1 MTKRNTSPKTPN
13 DWPLKAYKNGEFLN
27 SPDGRIVR
35 ILSEFVEP
43 NSRFIKHDVS
53 NTIVFFGSARI
64 LPKKDAKKKLK
75 TMEAQLAQK
84 KKSSPSLD
92 RKIRTAR
99 KAVDMSRYYEE
110 AMSLAEKLTRWSMGI
125 QEKKKQFLICT
136 GGGPGIMEAANR
148 GAKKAGGTSIG
159 LNISLPME
167 QYSNPYITKEMAFE
181 FHYFFVRK
189 FWFAYMAKAMIIFPG
204 GFGTMDELFEI
215 LTLVQSHK
223 TKKFLPIII
232 YGSEFWSQ
240 ILDLPALVK
249 HGTISKKDLNLF
261 QFFDD
266 VDSAYEYITSELSN
280 YYLKTPSRWKPGAY
294 L

>member
-1 MTKRNTSPKTPN
+1 MTKKDTFPTPPN

-35 ILSEFVEP
+35 ILAEFVEP
-43 NSRFIKHDVS
+43 NSRFIKNDVS
-53 NTIVFFGSARI
+53 NTIVFFGSARV
-64 LPKKDAKKKLK
+64 LPKKDAKENLK
-75 TMEAQLAQK
+75 VLEAQQARNK
-84 KKSSPSLD
+84 TSSPGLNK
-92 RKIRTAR
+92 KIRAAR
-99 KAVDMSRYYEE
+99 KALAMSQYYED
-110 AMSLAEKLTRWSMGI
+110 AMALAEKLTKWSMGI

-167 QYSNPYITKEMAFE
+167 QYSNPYISKEMAFE

-189 FWFAYMAKAMIIFPG
+189 FWFAYMAKAMIVFPG

-215 LTLVQSHK
+215 LTLVQSRK

-232 YGSEFWSQ
+232 YGTEFWDP
-240 ILDLPALVK
+240 ILNLQGLVER
-249 HGTISKKDLNLF
+249 GTISKKDLTLF
-261 QFFDD
+261 RFFDD
-266 VDSAYEYITSELSN
+266 VNSAYDYITTELSN
-280 YYLKTPSRWKPGAY
+280 YYLKPPSRWRPGAY